1 MRFFLIRVITI
12 ITGVLITLSVPVV
25 VYAQASGGAVLT
37 LIPSAVS
44 IGIGKNFTIQVS
56 VDSSTAFNSASAKLT
71 FDKDL
76 LSVQTV
82 SKASSALSLWAV
94 EPSSSNADGT
104 INFEGGN
111 TTPLSGKKTLL
122 TITFKTLKEGS
133 AKVEFSGASVLAADG
148 KGTDIAGAKN
158 PAEFTITAGSADT
171 KTPPSP
177 ADPSPLDRKSVV

>member
-1 MRFFLIRVITI
+1 MRKLKQITTSFSLIFPIAFPEASVAI
-12 ITGVLITLSVPVV
+12 IGFINSSVTFSE
-25 VYAQASGGAVLT
+25 Y
-37 LIPSAVS
+37 
-44 IGIGKNFTIQVS
+44 
-56 VDSSTAFNSASAKLT
+56 DSSTAFNSASAKLT

-76 LSVQTV
+76 LSVQTI

-133 AKVEFSGASVLAADG
+133 AKVEFSSASVLAADG

-158 PAEFTITAGSADT
+158 PAEFTITAGSADPT
-171 KTPPSP
+171 PPPSP
-177 ADPSPLDRKSVV
+177 ADPSPGISCPDH